1 MTRSILAG
9 VSLIPLFAGAVMAAD
24 LPVKAP
30 AAKAK
35 LSPAYNWTGCYAGY
49 HFGSIFTQS
58 DWGALGSD
66 DDAGALLV
74 GGQLGCNYQVSNWV
88 FGLQGDAAW
97 SDATGTHSD
106 PSGSRLTN
114 EWRTNSLAS
123 VTGRVGYAWDRLLS
137 YGKVGEAW
145 KHSKYDVGF
154 AATSDWNNGW
164 TVGGGFEYAVT
175 NNVSMFFEYNYYD
188 FGSRTVG
195 LAAGPGVSETA
206 DIHDRSSVVKVGAN
220 YKFNW

>member
-9 VSLIPLFAGAVMAAD
+9 IGLIPLFAGAVMAAD

-30 AAKAK
+30 AAKV
-35 LSPAYNWTGCYAGY
+35 SPAYSWTGCYAGL
-49 HFGSIFTQS
+49 HFGSLWTQS

-66 DDAGALLV
+66 DDAGGLLV

-97 SDATGTHSD
+97 SDGSGTHSD
-106 PSGSRLTN
+106 PSGSGLTD
-114 EWRTNSLAS
+114 EWKTNSLAS
-123 VTGRVGYAWDRLLS
+123 VTGRFGYAWGRLLS
-137 YGKVGEAW
+137 YGKAGEAW

-154 AATSDWNNGW
+154 AAKSDWNNGW

-175 NNVSMFFEYNYYD
+175 NNFSMLFEYNYYD

-195 LAAGPGVSETA
+195 LAAGPGVPEMA